1 MYVILASSAG
11 GWRSACFGE
20 RHLQETSS
28 QMATGHDDFVIELD
42 SAVSVRLDPGAVGSL
57 EMTGS

>member
-1 MYVILASSAG
+1 MIWASSAG
-11 GWRSACFGE
+11 SWRSVCFGE
-20 RHLQETSS
+20 LHLQEISS

-57 EMTGS
+57 AMTGL